1 MCRRMQGR
9 SQRRAGTVRLN
20 ADREREVLIECAVG
34 MVLVMQASRMALS
47 GRLWYTL
54 PYRIRISRPRG
65 GAARIVTVSV
75 NGPKA
80 GRVGSR
86 TARYAVTW
94 NATTRLYLVNAESER
109 HSEEIVIKQGNEL
122 VRLRCSRA
130 RSPSSRAPWTAR
142 RARTPAHRAR
152 WTKSTPC
159 PLCAVTRRASQSS
172 RSRQRERRR

>member
-1 MCRRMQGR
+1 MVSECAVESVDADEDREGAIACADGCRGDR
-9 SQRRAGTVRLN
+9 SDERGTVRLN

-65 GAARIVTVSV
+65 GAARIVTV

-86 TARYAVTW
+86 TARYAEVTW
-94 NATTRLYLVNAESER
+94 NATTFIFSER
-109 HSEEIVIKQGNEL
+109 GE
-122 VRLRCSRA
+122 
-130 RSPSSRAPWTAR
+130 
-142 RARTPAHRAR
+142 
-152 WTKSTPC
+152 
-159 PLCAVTRRASQSS
+159 
-172 RSRQRERRR
+172 

>member
-1 MCRRMQGR
+1 MESVDADEDREGAIACADGCRGDR
-9 SQRRAGTVRLN
+9 SDERGTVRLN

-86 TARYAVTW
+86 TARYAEVTW
-94 NATTRLYLVNAESER
+94 NATTFIFSER
-109 HSEEIVIKQGNEL
+109 GE
-122 VRLRCSRA
+122 
-130 RSPSSRAPWTAR
+130 
-142 RARTPAHRAR
+142 
-152 WTKSTPC
+152 
-159 PLCAVTRRASQSS
+159 
-172 RSRQRERRR
+172 